1 MKTIL
6 VTGGCGYIGSHTIV
20 ALQESGYEVISIDNN
35 SRSHFWIT
43 DKIEQITG
51 IQVKNYAIDICN
63 KAALDILFEVLPP
76 IDGIIHFAA
85 YKAVGESVGAPLMYY
100 RNNLLGMMNMLEMA
114 EKHSI
119 PNFVFSSS
127 CTVYGSPENLPVTEN
142 SPLLEP
148 ESPYGKTKSMGE
160 SILRDLCK
168 ISNINF
174 ISLRYFNPVGAHETA
189 LIGELPLGVPD
200 NLVPYIT
207 QTAIGKRNEL
217 TIFGGDYPTRDGTCV
232 RDYVHV
238 CDIADAHVKAIDLLL
253 AGKTSSKLEIFNLG
267 TGNGVSVL
275 EAVQAFIKVS
285 KVNLNYKIGPRRPG
299 DVVEIYADNQKAIE
313 QLGWKPKYG
322 IDHMMKTAWKWEK
335 KLAEK
340 AKL

>member
-6 VTGGCGYIGSHTIV
+6 VTGGCGYIGSHTVV

-35 SRSHFWIT
+35 SRSHDWIT
-43 DKIEQITG
+43 ERIEQITN
-51 IQVKNYAIDICN
+51 IPVKNYALNLCN
-63 KAALDILFEVLPP
+63 KSALETLFEILPP

-85 YKAVGESVGAPLMYY
+85 YKAVGESVNAPLLYY
-100 RNNLLGMMNMLEMA
+100 QNNLLGMMNILEMA

-127 CTVYGSPENLPVTEN
+127 CTVYGSPESLPVTEN

-160 SILRDLCK
+160 SILRDLSK
-168 ISNINF
+168 VSNINF
-174 ISLRYFNPVGAHETA
+174 VSLRYFNPVGAHETA

-267 TGNGVSVL
+267 TGHGVSVL
-275 EAVQAFIKVS
+275 EAVEAFIKVS

-299 DVVEIYADNQKAIE
+299 DVVEIYADNQKAMA

-322 IDHMMKTAWKWEK
+322 IDEMMKTAWKWEK
-335 KLAEK
+335 RLVEQVK
-340 AKL
+340 